1 MSDHQ
6 DAAPSQPGEK
16 VTPEHV
22 VAFFLMPDGS
32 FGMDCTNDEQIGRY
46 LVSHGFF
53 ELDRYYQ
60 KKRMEQAFEKI
71 RDEVV
76 VNQMLGEDAA
86 KITRK
91 LRGLKR

>member
-1 MSDHQ
+1 VADEK
-6 DAAPSQPGEK
+6 DAAPAQPGDK
-16 VTPEHV
+16 VTPQHV

-32 FGMDCTNDEQIGRY
+32 LGMDCTNDEQIGRY
-46 LVSHGFF
+46 LLSHGMF

-60 KKRMEQAFEKI
+60 KKRFEKSLEKA

-76 VNQMLGEDAA
+76 VNRMLGEDAA
-86 KITRK
+86 KITKK